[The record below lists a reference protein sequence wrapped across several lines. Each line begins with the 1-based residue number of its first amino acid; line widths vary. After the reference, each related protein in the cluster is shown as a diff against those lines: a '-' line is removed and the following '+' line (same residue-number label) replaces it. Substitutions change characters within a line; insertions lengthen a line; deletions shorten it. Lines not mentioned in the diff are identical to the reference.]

1 MTENTVNKYL
11 DAVSKNLICSRKEKK
26 SFISKLSAG
35 IEDFTGGREDISFE
49 ELSAEFGSPREL
61 AASFAAQMDSAVLV
75 KKISIKRAVVLGII
89 AGIVLMILGMFIG
102 VKCYQ
107 RWEFFAHPDGYVLEY
122 PVYVFETEEEVSEY
136 EDMMDD
142 DLFT

>member
-35 IEDFTGGREDISFE
+35 IEDFAGDREEISFE
-49 ELSAEFGSPREL
+49 ELSAEFGSPQEL

-107 RWEFFAHPDGYVLEY
+107 RWEFFAHPDGYYVEWPIYELE
-122 PVYVFETEEEVSEY
+122 TDEEVE
-136 EDMMDD
+136 EFEQMIDD
-142 DLFT
+142 DLFI